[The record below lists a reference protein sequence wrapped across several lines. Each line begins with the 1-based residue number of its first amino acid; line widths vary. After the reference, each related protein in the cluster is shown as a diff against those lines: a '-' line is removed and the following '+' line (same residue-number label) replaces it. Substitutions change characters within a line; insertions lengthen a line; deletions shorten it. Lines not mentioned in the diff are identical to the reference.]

1 MKVLLVNGSP
11 HAEGSTYTALAEVG
25 TALAAAGVEVEWF
38 YIGNELVRGCAGCGA
53 CAKLGRCAFE
63 DDRANELARAI
74 ADADGLVL
82 GSPVYYA
89 GPNGALCALLDRAF
103 YSYGKHFAGKPG
115 AAVVVCRRAG
125 ATAALDRLNKYFAI
139 SRMPQVP
146 SQYWNMAHGNCG
158 DEVRQDAEGLQ
169 IMRTLG
175 AEMAFLLKALE
186 GRERPQPEAVKQR
199 TNFIR

>member
-11 HAEGSTYTALAEVG
+11 HAEGSTFTALSEVG
-25 TALAAAGVEVEWF
+25 AALEAAGVGVEWF
-38 YIGNELVRGCAGCGA
+38 YIGNEAVRGCAGCGA
-53 CAKLGRCAFE
+53 CAKLGRCAF
-63 DDRANELARAI
+63 DDDKANALMEAI
-74 ADADGLVL
+74 AAADGVVL

-103 YSYGKHFAGKPG
+103 YAGSRRFAGKLG

-146 SQYWNMAHGNCG
+146 SQ
-158 DEVRQDAEGLQ
+158 
-169 IMRTLG
+169 
-175 AEMAFLLKALE
+175 
-186 GRERPQPEAVKQR
+186 
-199 TNFIR
+199 

>member
-11 HAEGSTYTALAEVG
+11 HAKGSTYTALNEVAG
-25 TALAAAGVEVEWF
+25 ALAAEGVQVEWF
-38 YIGNELVRGCAGCGA
+38 HIGEDVVRGCSGCGA
-53 CAKLGRCAFE
+53 CRKLGQCVF
-63 DDRANELARAI
+63 DDDKANPLMRAI
-74 ADADGLVL
+74 AQADGVVV

-103 YSYGKHFAGKPG
+103 YAGSSQFAGKAG
-115 AAVVVCRRAG
+115 AAVAVCRRAG
-125 ATAALDRLNKYFAI
+125 ASATLDRLNKYFTI
-139 SRMPQVP
+139 SRMPLVP
-146 SQYWNMAHGNCG
+146 SQYWNMAHGTCG

-175 AEMAFLLKALE
+175 AEMAFLMKAME
-186 GRERPQPEAVKQR
+186 GQPRPVPEEKKMR